1 MLLSVGKY
9 FVGQIRQI
17 EWLVDRLACIYTM
30 GLDNPWYS
38 LREGVQE
45 NGSQLLILA
54 EDETIFMPID
64 CSASSKSQNSKLLS
78 DAGESASR

>member
-1 MLLSVGKY
+1 MCDSDSDAAVSRQI
-9 FVGQIRQI
+9 FRWAEIRQI
-17 EWLVDRLACIYTM
+17 EWLVDRLACAYTM

-54 EDETIFMPID
+54 EDETIFY
-64 CSASSKSQNSKLLS
+64 AH
-78 DAGESASR
+78 